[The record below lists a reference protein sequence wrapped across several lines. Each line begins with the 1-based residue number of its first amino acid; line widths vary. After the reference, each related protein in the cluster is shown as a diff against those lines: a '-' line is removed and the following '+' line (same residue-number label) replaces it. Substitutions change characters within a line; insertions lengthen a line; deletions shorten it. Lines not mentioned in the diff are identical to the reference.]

1 MYGRPMAQPP
11 NTGTPRPPPKPARPP
26 PPEQAFLPTS
36 RAAMEARGWKELDVL
51 IITGDA
57 YVDHPSF
64 GGAVIGRVLEAAGYR
79 VGLIAQP
86 DWRSAA
92 GVQRLGKPRLFVG
105 ITSGAMDSMVN
116 HYTAHKRRRSDDAY
130 TPGGEAGRRPDRATA
145 VYARRCRE
153 AFGPLVPIVIG
164 GIEASLR
171 RIAHYDYWDDT
182 VLPSVL
188 IPSGAD
194 LLVYGQGEK
203 PILEVARRLAMG
215 EDPCGL
221 TDVPGTAVA
230 VAHRELAGLEGRSR
244 GVLELPS
251 FEEVAGDK
259 RRFAEFSRL
268 YHLEHNEE
276 NARVMVQRHGVGA
289 AERLVV
295 VNEPMPSPTTEE
307 LDRIAELPYVR
318 EAHPSYGGAHIPA
331 LEQIR
336 WSIQILRGCAAGCA
350 FCCIT
355 EHQGRDVASRSE
367 ASVLRELGELAKK
380 ENFRGTI
387 TDLGGATANMW
398 GMRCTNAEAHAAC
411 RRLSCVFPNVCQ
423 FFSVD
428 HGPLIDLYEK
438 ARAVKGVK
446 HLFVG
451 SGVRYDLAQAD
462 RVNGDRY
469 LKVLVQNHVSGQLK
483 VAPEHVCEPVLKVMK
498 KPGVES
504 FEKLRRDFDRY
515 SKEAG
520 KEQYLVPYFI
530 SSHPGSSLEEA
541 VQLMEYLQKNHWK
554 PQQVQDFMPTPMTLA
569 SDMYWSGFHPYT
581 MKPLHVARDL
591 EEKRMQKALLR
602 WGDPDNAPL
611 IEQALRKTGR
621 LAPGQRMGGGMRP
634 AREGHRPPWARRGA
648 GQAARGG
655 AGGAG
660 GPGGPGGPGGSA
672 RGGAPKSGGQGGPQ
686 GPGPGRGGGRGPKPG
701 GSKPGG
707 STPRGR

>member
-1 MYGRPMAQPP
+1 MCALMAQRTDIGAPLPP
-11 NTGTPRPPPKPARPP
+11 RG
-26 PPEQAFLPTS
+26 AFLATS
-36 RAAMEARGWKELDVL
+36 RADLAARGWDAVDVL
-51 IITGDA
+51 LVTGDA

-64 GGAVIGRVLEAAGYR
+64 GAAVIGRVLEAQGYR
-79 VGLIAQP
+79 VGVVAQP
-86 DWRSAA
+86 DWRGTADVS
-92 GVQRLGKPRLFVG
+92 RLGRPRLFVG

-130 TPGGEAGRRPDRATA
+130 TPGGLAGKRPDRATT

-153 AFGPLVPIVIG
+153 AFGPTTPIVLG
-164 GIEASLR
+164 GLEASLR
-171 RIAHYDYWDDT
+171 RIAHYDYWDDR
-182 VLPSVL
+182 VRPSVL
-188 IPSGAD
+188 VDSGAD

-203 PILEVARRLAMG
+203 PILEIARRLAMG
-215 EDPCGL
+215 EDVCGL
-221 TDVPGTAVA
+221 VDVPGTAVA
-230 VAHRELAGLEGRSR
+230 VALRELALLDGRPR

-251 FEEVAGDK
+251 FEEVAADR

-268 YHLEHNEE
+268 YHLEHNQD
-276 NARVMVQRHGVGA
+276 NARVLVQRHGTGQK
-289 AERLVV
+289 ERLVV
-295 VNEPMPSPTTEE
+295 VNEPMPAPTTGE
-307 LDRIAELPYVR
+307 LDRIAELPYLR

-367 ASVLRELGELAKK
+367 ASVLRELGALARREDFK
-380 ENFRGTI
+380 GTI

-398 GMRCTNAEAHAAC
+398 GMRCTSAEAHQAC
-411 RRLSCVFPNVCQ
+411 RRLSCVFPAVCR

-428 HGPLIDLYEK
+428 HGPLVDLYEK
-438 ARAVKGVK
+438 ARQVKGVK

-462 RVNGDRY
+462 AVNGDRY
-469 LKVLVQNHVSGQLK
+469 LKALVQHHVSGQLK
-483 VAPEHVCEPVLKVMK
+483 VAPEHVCEPVLQVMK
-498 KPGVES
+498 KPGVAS
-504 FEKLRRDFDRY
+504 FERLRRDFERY
-515 SKEAG
+515 SREAG

-541 VQLMEYLQKNHWK
+541 VQLMEYLQRNHWK

-569 SDMYWSGFHPYT
+569 SDMYWSGYHPFT

-611 IEQALRKTGR
+611 IEAALRKTGR
-621 LAPGQRMGGGMRP
+621 LAPGQRMGAGMRP

-648 GQAARGG
+648 
-655 AGGAG
+655 
-660 GPGGPGGPGGSA
+660 S
-672 RGGAPKSGGQGGPQ
+672 
-686 GPGPGRGGGRGPKPG
+686 GRGGGRGVKPK
-701 GSKPGG
+701 
-707 STPRGR
+707 GR

>member
-1 MYGRPMAQPP
+1 MSRADDRPTPP
-11 NTGTPRPPPKPARPP
+11 DRPPSRPTPRPPPAQAPRRGPAAPAAP
-26 PPEQAFLPTS
+26 ASAFLPLH
-36 RAAMEARGWKELDVL
+36 RADLEARGWEQLDVL
-51 IITGDA
+51 LVSGDA

-64 GGAVIGRVLEAAGYR
+64 GAAVIGRVLEAQGFK
-79 VGLIAQP
+79 VGIVAQP
-86 DWRSAA
+86 DWRSTAD
-92 GVQRLGKPRLFVG
+92 VLRLGRPRLFVG

-130 TPGGEAGRRPDRATA
+130 TPGGVSGKRPDRATTA
-145 VYARRCRE
+145 YARLCRQ
-153 AFGPLVPIVIG
+153 AFGPTTPIVIG

-171 RIAHYDYWDDT
+171 RIAHYDYWEDR
-182 VLPSVL
+182 VLPSILVT
-188 IPSGAD
+188 SGAD

-215 EDPCGL
+215 EDVCGL
-221 TDVPGTAVA
+221 VDVPGTAVA
-230 VAHRELAGLEGRSR
+230 VAEPALAQLEARPR

-251 FEEVAGDK
+251 YEAVAADK

-268 YHLEHNEE
+268 YHLEHNEA
-276 NARVMVQRHGVGA
+276 NARVMVQPHGAGRQA
-289 AERLVV
+289 RLVV
-295 VNEPMPSPTTEE
+295 VNEPMPPPSTEA

-318 EAHPSYGGAHIPA
+318 EAHPSYGGLHIPA

-367 ASVLRELGELAKK
+367 ASVLREVAALARK

-398 GMRCTNAEAHAAC
+398 KMTCTDEAAHAAC
-411 RRLSCVFPNVCQ
+411 RRLSCVYPGVCQ

-438 ARAVKGVK
+438 ARAVKGIK

-462 RVNGDRY
+462 RKNGDRY
-469 LKVLVQNHVSGQLK
+469 LKTLVQHHVSGQLK

-504 FEKLRRDFDRY
+504 FERLRKDFERY
-515 SKEAG
+515 SAEAG

-530 SSHPGSSLEEA
+530 SSHPGASLEEA
-541 VQLMEYLQKNHWK
+541 VQLMEYLQKNRWK

-569 SDMYWSGFHPYT
+569 SDMYWSGYSPLT
-581 MKPLHVARDL
+581 MKPVHVARDM
-591 EEKRMQKALLR
+591 EEKRMQKALIR

-611 IEQALRKTGR
+611 IEKALRRTGR
-621 LAPGQRMGGGMRP
+621 LAPGQRMGAGMRP
-634 AREGHRPPWARRGA
+634 AREGQRPPWARRGA
-648 GQAARGG
+648 R
-655 AGGAG
+655 
-660 GPGGPGGPGGSA
+660 PVP
-672 RGGAPKSGGQGGPQ
+672 PKKG
-686 GPGPGRGGGRGPKPG
+686 
-701 GSKPGG
+701 
-707 STPRGR
+707 